1 MQYDMVMHELGNW
14 QSPMLR
20 ELFSPQPALRP
31 FIKDYCALTQE
42 WACNSNDQWYILPD
56 NSAYLIFYLAGKKGL
71 LTPSLRLIGPRS
83 RHLIINRRHRY
94 FTFMIS
100 FRPGGLTPFISAPLA
115 DLCDRSTDASELLP
129 WVSQEL
135 IDKLG
140 AAARQANLCEFISIL
155 EEALISGIPT
165 VAAINPIIQEFTRLT
180 SISRLR
186 VADIS
191 NQLGI
196 TERHL
201 RTLSQKHIGQSPK
214 SALQIGRFTRSLII
228 SNGSR
233 EWASI
238 AHDSGYYDQSH
249 MIAEY
254 QKMTGKSPERLFS

>member
-1 MQYDMVMHELGNW
+1 MQYDLVMHELGNW

-42 WACNSNDQWYILPD
+42 WACNSNEHWYILPD
-56 NSAYLIFYLAGKKGL
+56 NSAYLIFYLAGRKGT

-83 RHLIINRRHRY
+83 RHLVINRRHRY
-94 FTFMIS
+94 FTFMVP
-100 FRPGGLTPFISAPLA
+100 FRPGGLAPFINTPLA
-115 DLCDRSTDASELLP
+115 DLRDRSTDASELLP
-129 WVSQEL
+129 WVDQEL
-135 IDKLG
+135 ISQL
-140 AAARQANLCEFISIL
+140 AAAAQQANLCEFITLL
-155 EEALISGIPT
+155 EEALLSGVPSLT
-165 VAAINPIIQEFTRLT
+165 GLNPVIQEFTRL
-180 SISRLR
+180 SNSNRLR
-186 VADIS
+186 IADIS
-191 NQLGI
+191 GQLGI

-214 SALQIGRFTRSLII
+214 SALQIERFTRSLII

-233 EWASI
+233 EWASV

-254 QKMTGKSPERLFS
+254 QKMTGKSPDRLFG

>member
-1 MQYDMVMHELGNW
+1 MQYDVVMHELGNW

-42 WACNSNDQWYILPD
+42 WACSSSEQWYILPD
-56 NSAYLIFYLAGKKGL
+56 NSAYLIFYLAGKKGT

-83 RHLIINRRHRY
+83 RHLIINRHHRY
-94 FTFMIS
+94 FTFIVS
-100 FRPGGLTPFISAPLA
+100 FRPGGLAPFINTALA
-115 DLCDRSTDASELLP
+115 DLCDNAIDACELLP
-129 WVSQEL
+129 WVDEVLISRLASASQ
-135 IDKLG
+135 
-140 AAARQANLCEFISIL
+140 QANLCKFITIL
-155 EEALISGIPT
+155 EEALLYSMP
-165 VAAINPIIQEFTRLT
+165 AAVRINPTIQEFTRL
-180 SISRLR
+180 ISRFPSR

-191 NQLGI
+191 DQLGI

-214 SALQIGRFTRSLII
+214 SALQIERFTRSLII
-228 SNGSR
+228 SNHAR

-238 AHDSGYYDQSH
+238 AHESGYYDQSH

-254 QKMTGKSPERLFS
+254 QKMTGKSPEKLFG